1 MWAKFRT
8 SVIKKDKNKATES
21 DRSLDVNDEYLCA
34 FRTKSYTDFLGKAQ
48 LLVNEPKSSPAYSH
62 CGLSEVLLDPAQE
75 TIASALDSAAPSN
88 KSSDLKSLLFNYFDV
103 SAEASKFCSQL
114 LRSLGQVQSD
124 YRFIHQMLDSMDD
137 YYSSNDDQQFESI
150 FSELRSR
157 VVLKDPFSII
167 MNKQDFS
174 RIHEKHSSVLQHLKS
189 KSKRVARKI
198 KLIKYM
204 NKASGVCVAAACG
217 LLAAA
222 AIALALHTLT
232 VLLMGPAL
240 LTLPPVKPF
249 KKKFL
254 DMGFLKYG
262 FLSKI
267 GNQLDAA
274 AKGTYILNR
283 DFDMMS
289 RLVGRLQDEIDHNKE
304 MIQFC
309 LDRREDRIS
318 FQVLKEMKKCEFGF
332 MKQVEEVEEHVYLC
346 LVTINRARALLMKE
360 ISSLV

>member
-8 SVIKKDKNKATES
+8 SVIKKDKNENIGS

-34 FRTKSYTDFLGKAQ
+34 FRTKSYTDFFVKAQ
-48 LLVNEPKSSPAYSH
+48 LFVNEPKSSPAYSH
-62 CGLSEVLLDPAQE
+62 CGVSQVLLDPAQE
-75 TIASALDSAAPSN
+75 TIAAVLDSAALSN

-103 SAEASKFCSQL
+103 SAEASNFCSQL

-124 YRFIHQMLDSMDD
+124 YRFIHQVLGSIDD
-137 YYSSNDDQQFESI
+137 YYSSNDQQFDAI

-157 VVLKDPFSII
+157 VVLKDPFSNI
-167 MNKQDFS
+167 MNKQDFR

-189 KSKRVARKI
+189 KRKRVARKI

-204 NKASGVCVAAACG
+204 NKASGVCVAAAGG

-240 LTLPPVKPF
+240 LILPPVKPLR
-249 KKKFL
+249 KKFL

-262 FLSKI
+262 FLSRI

-289 RLVGRLQDEIDHNKE
+289 RLVGRLQDDIDHNKE

-332 MKQVEEVEEHVYLC
+332 MKQVEELEEHVYLC